1 MVRHYSNIPSAYL
14 PHSSYLLTPSKLS
27 GETGHPP
34 LTWSPRQFSLVLFYY
49 KNMSPLMRKVCP
61 HFLKQLLRFCSIPPS
76 LEQPHP
82 LTLCVTSD
90 SLFRDIHQSQ
100 QEVYTNLDLSSDGNR
115 AVEMTARR
123 SHLTADC
130 HNTITPHCFRF
141 FYFNQP
147 WV

>member
-27 GETGHPP
+27 GEMGHPP

-76 LEQPHP
+76 LEQPPP

-100 QEVYTNLDLSSDGNR
+100 QEVYTNLDLSSDGNSSGGNDGKEVSSDSR
-115 AVEMTARR
+115 
-123 SHLTADC
+123 LPQ
-130 HNTITPHCFRF
+130 HNHSPLF
-141 FYFNQP
+141 
-147 WV
+147 